1 MEFPTVQMFVLV
13 VVTFLVTEGLKSLS
27 KLAGAD
33 LSGYGS
39 AIVAAV
45 VALLIGLFQTVL
57 VPLMPAN
64 VLALVEPA
72 AALLVAI
79 LSSFG
84 VHATV
89 KRFSVE

>member
-1 MEFPTVQMFVLV
+1 
-13 VVTFLVTEGLKSLS
+13 
-27 KLAGAD
+27 

-39 AIVAAV
+39 AIVASV
-45 VALLIGLFQTVL
+45 VALLVGLFQMVL

-89 KRFSVE
+89 KRFAAK